1 MFGMGMPFDL
11 YVLDQEGAF
20 NNNKRKEKI
29 NKAIKEFKAMKNAGV
44 LSNED
49 INPVLEKYGLTE
61 EELTDKECQY
71 IQQAVMGF
79 N

>member
-1 MFGMGMPFDL
+1 MFGMGMSFDL
-11 YVLDQEGAF
+11 YVLEQEGVF

-29 NKAIKEFKAMKNAGV
+29 DNAIAEFKTIKNAGD
-44 LSNED
+44 LSNDD
-49 INPVLEKYGLTE
+49 INPVLNKYGLTE

-71 IQQAVMGF
+71 IQQAVIGL